1 MSHVPSRDCFG
12 HLGKE
17 KKLSP
22 INLQWFPIGG
32 LFLMVMLQEI
42 TFYLVVF
49 KVLNGHGVNIYI
61 KYNTCIKE

>member
-1 MSHVPSRDCFG
+1 MLQAVIVLVTAERR
-12 HLGKE
+12 

-42 TFYLVVF
+42 TFLSY
-49 KVLNGHGVNIYI
+49 GV
-61 KYNTCIKE
+61 